1 MANSGYQLADRKT
14 QLSQALKRLLGRLVM
29 DEDAASL
36 LPEMAELQEV
46 VYEDVS
52 GILQELA
59 LFAGAAGDD
68 FDAGEVARRPIHL
81 LSLGPAAHGA
91 AGQDNG
97 IEVGDGLKQAHGVR
111 HKREMAVKVF
121 MFSEPAPESLSAERG
136 LRLPRAHVEQ
146 ALRRCIKVGEHAIAV
161 KE

>member
-29 DEDAASL
+29 DENAASL

-52 GILQELA
+52 RILQELA

-97 IEVGDGLKQAHGVR
+97 IKMGDGIEQAHGVG
-111 HKREMAVKVF
+111 HKREMTVKVF
-121 MFSEPAPESLSAERG
+121 VVSDPAPKRLGPKCRF
-136 LRLPRAHVEQ
+136 RLPRPHVEQ
-146 ALRRCIKVGEHAIAV
+146 ALSRRIEVGEHAIAV
-161 KE
+161 KK